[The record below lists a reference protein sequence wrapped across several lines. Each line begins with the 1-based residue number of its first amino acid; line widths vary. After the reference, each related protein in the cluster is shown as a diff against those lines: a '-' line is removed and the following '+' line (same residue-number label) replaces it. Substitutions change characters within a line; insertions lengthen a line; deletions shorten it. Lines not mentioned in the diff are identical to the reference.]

1 MEEEYEIDL
10 RDYLEVLWK
19 KKHIVIAVFLAAIF
33 SSAIFSFFM
42 LQNQYETTTS
52 VLISPPI
59 SEMLGEKAGESTFF
73 TPAIYEKLALSN
85 DLLVEIIDRLDLK
98 SADGSPLPPEA
109 LRKQMEPK
117 LEIFKDKKA
126 PATQAKTVLLTMKV
140 RGNDPSQIRA
150 IADAWAEIFIEKN
163 ADLFASSTAQS
174 YEFIAA
180 RYEEVGEELK
190 EKEQQRLELLKANPT
205 TTLESEIAALTAVYK
220 NQLTQLQNKK
230 ATLAA
235 QEEKL
240 SALEK
245 ELSGRS
251 TSSTLDES
259 ILLQIAIEN
268 KVYLSLEDYLAD
280 VRVSVKT
287 LNASV
292 AYLEGET
299 TRLKREIDEKEAK
312 LQEIKTTLQQLD
324 RDIKT
329 LEKTY
334 SFLSQKLQEA
344 RIAKEEQLKS
354 LRIVERAVE
363 PRSPVGP
370 NRLLN
375 IAVAGVLGLFVG
387 VFAAFFAH
395 YIEENGRR

>member
-10 RDYLEVLWK
+10 RDYLEVLWR
-19 KKHIVIAVFLAAIF
+19 KKHIVIAVFLAAVF
-33 SSAIFSFFM
+33 SSAAFSFLI

-73 TPAIYEKLALSN
+73 TPEIYEKLALSN

-98 SADGSPLPPEA
+98 DEDGTPIPPEA
-109 LRKQMEPK
+109 LKRQMEPK
-117 LEIFKDKKA
+117 LEIFKDRKA
-126 PATQAKTVLLTMKV
+126 PATQPKTVLLTMKV
-140 RGNDPSQIRA
+140 RGSDPSEIKA
-150 IADAWAEIFIEKN
+150 IADAWAKIFIEKN

-190 EKEQQRLELLKANPT
+190 EKEQQRLELIKENPT
-205 TTLESEIAALTAVYK
+205 TTLESELAALTAVYK
-220 NQLTQLQNKK
+220 NQLTQLQNKR

-235 QEEKL
+235 QEERL
-240 SALEK
+240 SALEG
-245 ELSGRS
+245 ELSSRS
-251 TSSTLDES
+251 TSSKLDES

-280 VRVSVKT
+280 IRVNVRT

-292 AYLEGET
+292 LYLEEET
-299 TRLKREIDEKEAK
+299 TRLKKEIDEKEAR
-312 LQEIKTTLQQLD
+312 LQEIRTTLQQLD

-329 LEKTY
+329 LRDTY
-334 SFLSQKLQEA
+334 SFLSKKLQEA

-354 LRIVERAVE
+354 LRIVEVAVE

-375 IAVAGVLGLFVG
+375 IAVAGVLGLFIG
-387 VFAAFFAH
+387 VFAAFFVH